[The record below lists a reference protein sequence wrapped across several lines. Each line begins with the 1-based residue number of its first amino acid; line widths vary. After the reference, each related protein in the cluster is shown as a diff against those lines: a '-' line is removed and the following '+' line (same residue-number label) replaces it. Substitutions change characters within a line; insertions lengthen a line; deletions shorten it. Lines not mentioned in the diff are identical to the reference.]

1 MFSADLG
8 TYFWLETLG
17 IVCLVFFSAFF
28 TCSETALFSL
38 SRLDQI
44 RLREHPRWSCRLA
57 VRLLR
62 TPRKL
67 LATILMGNEF
77 SDILSSSLATVLFVG
92 LFGPRGEVVAFP
104 VMSVLLFLAGDLIP
118 KVLGFR
124 HKEKMACL
132 LAPALQKFVWLFT
145 PVRALLLSFTN
156 LFLRSLGV
164 PLVESGGVSDEEIL
178 ALVEEGYQAGLLG
191 EHERQFIYGLLD
203 SEETPVSA
211 IMTPR
216 REIFALEDQPLDE
229 GIIARIKQE
238 GFSRIPVYREDL
250 DQILGVLH
258 VKDLLRW
265 RLEQKA
271 QRLSDLLRPPFFVP
285 EAMRVRTLLE
295 EFQRR
300 HLKFALVVD
309 EYGTIIGLVTLEDV
323 LEELFGEIYD
333 EFDRRESPL
342 EKLGEGIWRLSPRL
356 RVDEFNRLVGA
367 ELPSDEFETMGG
379 LVLYLFGEVP
389 KEGLSKEAYG
399 FRFTAERVKG
409 AHLLSIRV
417 ERLT

>member
-1 MFSADLG
+1 
-8 TYFWLETLG
+8 
-17 IVCLVFFSAFF
+17 
-28 TCSETALFSL
+28 
-38 SRLDQI
+38 
-44 RLREHPRWSCRLA
+44 
-57 VRLLR
+57 
-62 TPRKL
+62 
-67 LATILMGNEF
+67 
-77 SDILSSSLATVLFVG
+77 
-92 LFGPRGEVVAFP
+92 
-104 VMSVLLFLAGDLIP
+104 
-118 KVLGFR
+118 
-124 HKEKMACL
+124 
-132 LAPALQKFVWLFT
+132 
-145 PVRALLLSFTN
+145 LLSFTN

-178 ALVEEGYQAGLLG
+178 ALVEDGYQAGLLG

-229 GIIARIKQE
+229 GIIVRIKQE
-238 GFSRIPVYREDL
+238 GFSRIPVYQEDL

-333 EFDRRESPL
+333 EFDRREYPL

-367 ELPSDEFETMGG
+367 ELPSEEFETMGG

-417 ERLT
+417 ERLP